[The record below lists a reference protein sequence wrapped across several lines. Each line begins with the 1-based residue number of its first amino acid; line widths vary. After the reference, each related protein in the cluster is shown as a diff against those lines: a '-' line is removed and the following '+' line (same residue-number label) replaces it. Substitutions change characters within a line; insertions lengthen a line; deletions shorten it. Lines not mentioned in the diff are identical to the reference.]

1 VTDGVIEPTGKKRKT
16 NGVSPR
22 EYARLRTVAF
32 GSQSVKDVVKTDDAP
47 AHDPWDD
54 DDAAMVPEDPR
65 FDYLEKKK
73 PIRAPTTLKEAPIS
87 LLAGAKDVPAVA
99 KPKPGTSYNPV
110 FEDWD
115 ALLTTEG
122 AKEVEAEKKRLH
134 NARLEEGKAARIV
147 AATRE
152 AERDEGLL
160 TEDESAWEGFES
172 EFEEE
177 WLIKKRPERKTPTQ
191 RRKVE
196 RRKERE
202 RAEQWQKKEK
212 QRVEME
218 KRIGVLKKQID
229 KEARESAVVAEAG
242 VEGENKAETD
252 EIVLRRRRLGKDVYI
267 YHRYSCVPC
276 FANTNLQ
283 SPGTSAR
290 VGPPRRAA
298 RFITATQAR
307 GKSAQRAVSTCA
319 AQWEDGDTEGHPTA
333 KEEEEDVY

>member
-22 EYARLRTVAF
+22 EYARLRAVAF
-32 GSQSVKDVVKTDDAP
+32 GSQSVKDVLQTDDAP
-47 AHDPWDD
+47 AHDPWGD
-54 DDAAMVPEDPR
+54 DDAAMMPEDPH

-99 KPKPGTSYNPV
+99 KPKPGISYNPV

-115 ALLTTEG
+115 ALLTAEG
-122 AKEVEAEKKRLH
+122 AKEVEAEKKHLH
-134 NARLEEGKAARIV
+134 NARLEEEKAARIAV
-147 AATRE
+147 ATRE

-177 WLIKKRPERKTPTQ
+177 WLTKKRPERKTPTQ

-202 RAEQWQKKEK
+202 RAEKWEKKEK
-212 QRVEME
+212 MRVEME
-218 KRIGVLKKQID
+218 KRIGALKKEVD
-229 KEARESAVVAEAG
+229 KNARERAVMAKAD
-242 VEGENKAETD
+242 VEGENEGEVDGTM
-252 EIVLRRRRLGKDVYI
+252 LRRRRLGKDVYI

-276 FANTNLQ
+276 FANINLQ
-283 SPGTSAR
+283 SPRTSAR
-290 VGPPRRAA
+290 IGPPRRAA
-298 RFITATQAR
+298 RFIAATQAR
-307 GKSAQRAVSTCA
+307 GKFAQRAVSTCA